1 MTGTG
6 WVREPA
12 VAGLFYPAE
21 PDALRSAVKGHVAR
35 APSPDGAA
43 GARALIAPHAGYR
56 YSGATAGAAYR
67 TVADQQG
74 RVERVVLAGPAHRV
88 RVPGVG
94 VSTARAWRT
103 PLGDVPVDVDT
114 CRRLVAE
121 GAAVEADDAHAPEHS
136 IEVHLPFLRE
146 VLGTVPIVPLV
157 VGRCPARQVAH
168 ALTRAWDDD
177 ATLVVVS
184 SDLSHYLS
192 EDEAR
197 ARDERTRSAI
207 VEGRVGDI
215 GPHDACG
222 AVPIA
227 GLLLAARARHV
238 TARTLA
244 MATSAA
250 VSGDESRVVG
260 YASFGFAPPPPL
272 RAAERTWLL
281 DRARAAITHE
291 AVGGTLDPLD
301 DGDVPERLRLPG
313 ATFVTLEQ
321 GGRLTGCIGSLEP
334 RRPLWRDVALN
345 ARAAAFADPR
355 FPPLTTRDL
364 DTTSIKVS
372 LLSLLERLPGAPDD
386 LTAALRPGV
395 DGVLIE
401 TDDHRGTFLPS
412 VWEKLSTP
420 ERFVAGLLAKAEL
433 TAADWAAG
441 GRAWRYTTDEFAC
454 PAVSPPAATD
464 RAQV

>member
-1 MTGTG
+1 MTGSG
-6 WVREPA
+6 WVRKPA

-21 PDALRSAVKGHVAR
+21 PDALRAAVSGHLAR

-43 GARALIAPHAGYR
+43 GPLALIAPHAGYR

-67 TVADQQG
+67 TVAERQG
-74 RVERVVLAGPAHRV
+74 GVERVVLVGPAHRV
-88 RVPGVG
+88 PVPGVG
-94 VSTARAWRT
+94 ASTARAWRT
-103 PLGDVPVDVDT
+103 PLGEVPVDVDT

-136 IEVHLPFLRE
+136 LEVHLPFLTE

-157 VGRCPARQVAH
+157 VGRCPARRVAH
-168 ALTRAWDDD
+168 ALERAWDDD

-192 EDEAR
+192 EDQAR
-197 ARDERTRSAI
+197 ERDERTRSAI
-207 VEGRVGDI
+207 VEGRAGDI

-227 GLLLAARARHV
+227 GLLLAARARHM

-244 MATSAA
+244 VATSAA

-260 YASFGFAPPPPL
+260 YASFGFAPPRPL
-272 RAAERTWLL
+272 GPAERTWLL
-281 DRARAAITHE
+281 DRARAAIAHE
-291 AVGGTLDPLD
+291 AVEGSPDPLE

-313 ATFVTLEQ
+313 ASFVTLERD
-321 GGRLTGCIGSLEP
+321 GRLTGCIGSLEP

-345 ARAAAFADPR
+345 ARGAAFADPR
-355 FPPLTTRDL
+355 FPPLEPGDL
-364 DTTSIKVS
+364 DGTGIKIS
-372 LLSLLERLPGAPDD
+372 LLSLLERLPATPDE

-401 TDDHRGTFLPS
+401 TDGHRGTFLPS

-420 ERFVAGLLAKAEL
+420 ERFVAALLAKAEL
-433 TAADWAAG
+433 SPADWEAG
-441 GRAWRYTTDEFAC
+441 GRAWRYTTDEFGC
-454 PAVSPPAATD
+454 
-464 RAQV
+464 